1 MATSS
6 RPRTSCRLR
15 VWWRPGRCAP
25 PPRQGTCRRRR
36 WPTCGSHPDA
46 ARAPEGLENAGCCPS
61 ESSRQFPRFQ
71 ETPGHVAAGGT
82 KVPSAVGDP
91 AAEIVISMDVMKICV
106 TGSSGRAG
114 RAVVA
119 DLTEHGHQVTGA
131 DLVQT
136 RSDVAP
142 AAFLRADLTD
152 YGQAVEVLAGVGA
165 VVLLGNI
172 PAPWVGTPSETVKP
186 NMGMNFTLFQGPSH
200 SRDWP
205 VGSAAR
211 ETPLRL
217 ALCRPP

>member
-25 PPRQGTCRRRR
+25 LPRQGTCRRRR

-46 ARAPEGLENAGCCPS
+46 AKAPEGLENAGCCPS

-71 ETPGHVAAGGT
+71 ETPGHVAAVGT
-82 KVPSAVGDP
+82 KVPGAVGDP

-119 DLTEHGHQVTGA
+119 DLTEHGHQVSGA
-131 DLVQT
+131 DLVPA
-136 RSDVAP
+136 RGDVAP

-152 YGQAVEVLAGVGA
+152 YGQAVEVLAGLDAVGHPA
-165 VVLLGNI
+165 QI
-172 PAPWVGTPSETVKP
+172 PAARLRTPS
-186 NMGMNFTLFQGPSH
+186 
-200 SRDWP
+200 RDVHP
-205 VGSAAR
+205 DL
-211 ETPLRL
+211 TQNL
-217 ALCRPP
+217 

>member
-71 ETPGHVAAGGT
+71 ETPGHVAAVGT

-119 DLTEHGHQVTGA
+119 DLTEHGHQGSGA
-131 DLVQT
+131 DLVP
-136 RSDVAP
+136 SPGDVAP
-142 AAFLRADLTD
+142 AGLLPAELTD
-152 YGQAVEVLAGVGA
+152 YRHGVEVLAGGGA
-165 VVLLGNI
+165 VGPLAKI
-172 PAPWVGTPSETVKP
+172 PVP
-186 NMGMNFTLFQGPSH
+186 
-200 SRDWP
+200 R
-205 VGSAAR
+205 
-211 ETPLRL
+211 LRHP
-217 ALCRPP
+217 C